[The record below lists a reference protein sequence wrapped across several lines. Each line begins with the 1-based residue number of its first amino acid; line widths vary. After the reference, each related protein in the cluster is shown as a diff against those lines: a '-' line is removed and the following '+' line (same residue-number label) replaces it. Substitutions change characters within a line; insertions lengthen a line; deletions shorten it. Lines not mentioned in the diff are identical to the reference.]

1 MTVLDL
7 KSFWDAQ
14 LAGGEGLGK
23 TPPKQ
28 QSKTGKETSATTARP
43 SGSEIS
49 QQLGRQAVQQL
60 YQQQQQLKQQQQQLK
75 QQQQQQQQ
83 QQQGQSGGSS
93 AVLFKTSD
101 AMFRPYGH
109 FPQQQQQ
116 QQTTTTAAAAAAAAE
131 QPFHMASLLFP
142 AGTTESHGTGAS
154 LSAAASSF
162 ARNMHVS
169 ILSLPIKPIKGT
181 VS

>member
-1 MTVLDL
+1 MGRP
-7 KSFWDAQ
+7 
-14 LAGGEGLGK
+14 GGEGLGK

-83 QQQGQSGGSS
+83 GQSGGS

-109 FPQQQQQ
+109 FPQQQQP
-116 QQTTTTAAAAAAAAE
+116 TAAAAAAATAAAE
-131 QPFHMASLLFP
+131 QPFHMASLLYP
-142 AGTTESHGTGAS
+142 AGTTENHATGAS

-162 ARNMHVS
+162 VRNMHVS
-169 ILSLPIKPIKGT
+169 IF
-181 VS
+181 

>member
-1 MTVLDL
+1 MTGLEL
-7 KSFWDAQ
+7 KSFVWDAH
-14 LAGGEGLGK
+14 LAGGDGLGK

-28 QSKTGKETSATTARP
+28 QSKTGKETPATTVRP

-60 YQQQQQLKQQQQQLK
+60 YQQQQQLKQQQQQ
-75 QQQQQQQQ
+75 QQQQLKQQQQQ
-83 QQQGQSGGSS
+83 QQQGQSGGGS

-116 QQTTTTAAAAAAAAE
+116 QPTTAAGAAAATAE
-131 QPFHMASLLFP
+131 QPFHMASLLYP
-142 AGTTESHGTGAS
+142 AGTTENHVTGAS

-169 ILSLPIKPIKGT
+169 IFQ
-181 VS
+181 VSVSDPVFI

>member
-1 MTVLDL
+1 L
-7 KSFWDAQ
+7 DAQ

-28 QSKTGKETSATTARP
+28 QSKTGKETPATATAARP

-60 YQQQQQLKQQQQQLK
+60 YQQQQQLKQQQQQ
-75 QQQQQQQQ
+75 QQQQQLKQQQQ

-116 QQTTTTAAAAAAAAE
+116 QPTTAAAAATE
-131 QPFHMASLLFP
+131 QPFHMASLLYP
-142 AGTTESHGTGAS
+142 AGTTENHGTGAS

-162 ARNMHVS
+162 VRNMHVS
-169 ILSLPIKPIKGT
+169 IF
-181 VS
+181 